1 MCQTVHDD
9 VKSQLQT
16 TAIVTTVEPTS
27 AVPLGKKMVQIVNEP
42 FSVIHMHRLIII
54 KSIVLC
60 IITAELFLVWNR
72 D

>member
-27 AVPLGKKMVQIVNEP
+27 TVPLGKKMVQIVNEP